1 MDENKDIVEVEKV
14 DNNINDKVEET
25 KDNKIDSS
33 NDKETIKN
41 KKGLAI
47 AAMVLGIVAIV
58 LCLIWYIS
66 IPCGIL
72 AIIFGAISLKSTN
85 KGMALSGVI
94 TGIVGI
100 ILAILII
107 AVIIIS
113 AISIFNEAINSEYYD
128 DIYDDW
134 SYNRYY

>member
-1 MDENKDIVEVEKV
+1 MDDKKDIVEIEKV
-14 DNNINDKVEET
+14 DDDINNKAEEIQ
-25 KDNKIDSS
+25 DNKIDSS
-33 NDKETIKN
+33 NNKETTKD

-100 ILAILII
+100 ILSIVII
-107 AVIIIS
+107 AIILIS
-113 AISIFNEAINSEYYD
+113 AISIFNQAINSKYYD

-134 SYNRYY
+134 SYDRYY